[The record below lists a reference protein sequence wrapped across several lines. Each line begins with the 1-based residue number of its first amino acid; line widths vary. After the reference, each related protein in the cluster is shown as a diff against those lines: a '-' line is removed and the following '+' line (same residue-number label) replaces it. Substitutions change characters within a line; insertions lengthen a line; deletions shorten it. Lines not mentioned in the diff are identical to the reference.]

1 MTYIPLDCKA
11 VSRRVEALLDG
22 ELDDAGADELRHHID
37 ACEHCLEVADLV
49 EALKRLVHRSCSGQI
64 APPALR
70 ARIVTQITQVSYTRI
85 EFREPPAAR

>member
-1 MTYIPLDCKA
+1 MTQEPVDCRA
-11 VSRRVEALLDG
+11 VARRVEALLDG
-22 ELDDAGADELRHHID
+22 ELDDTAADELRHHID

-49 EALKRLVHRSCSGQI
+49 DALKRIVHRSCTGQV

-85 EFREPPAAR
+85 EFHEPR